1 MSDKHLT
8 PIRYGSSLQTSTL
21 YDIICSD
28 YETHYLSRPCLKFED
43 TKGVIKSRKLKERQ
57 YNGQKKKDK
66 RKNNDDQKFLSA
78 LRLNR

>member
-8 PIRYGSSLQTSTL
+8 PIRYGSSLQASTR

-28 YETHYLSRPCLKFED
+28 YEAHYVSPCLKFED
-43 TKGVIKSRKLKERQ
+43 TKGVIKSRKLKDRQ

-66 RKNNDDQKFLSA
+66 RTNSDDQQFLSA
-78 LRLNR
+78 LR